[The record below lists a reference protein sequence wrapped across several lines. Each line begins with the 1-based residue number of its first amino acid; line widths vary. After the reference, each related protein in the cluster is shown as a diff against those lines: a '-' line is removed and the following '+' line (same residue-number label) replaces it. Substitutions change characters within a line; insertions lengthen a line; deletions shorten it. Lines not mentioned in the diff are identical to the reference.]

1 MTSVSEPIAFIQ
13 TGSVN
18 GADRNSSILSE
29 SNVVA
34 TATLR
39 LALVVRTANEKT
51 EATATRP
58 HNKIPAVIRTSIKVN
73 PRFVLKKLWRKRGGA
88 VETLKRGHG
97 GNQGLYVVGRIRC
110 SI

>member
-1 MTSVSEPIAFIQ
+1 MF
-13 TGSVN
+13 
-18 GADRNSSILSE
+18 
-29 SNVVA
+29 
-34 TATLR
+34 
-39 LALVVRTANEKT
+39 VRTANEKT

-110 SI
+110 SIYHRTRSSPYSTVMIPAKLRKVPNGNSY